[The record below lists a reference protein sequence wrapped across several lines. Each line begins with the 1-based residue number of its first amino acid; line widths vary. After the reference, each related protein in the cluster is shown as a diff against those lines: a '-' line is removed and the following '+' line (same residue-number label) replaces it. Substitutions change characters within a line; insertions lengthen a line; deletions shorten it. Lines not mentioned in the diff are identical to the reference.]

1 MALPSGVNTHEPPE
15 WRKALLPEDKAL
27 ADKYAQQ
34 MHDLRRGLPAPSA
47 LRPSF
52 QYDQPKQAEKLNS
65 LYKLCTLAAALC
77 PSLHEQLE
85 LELRALAIQ
94 ARLPACRLRH
104 RTGRSDSAAV
114 RSIGPT
120 AAANR
125 CPSQSARTRS
135 LPKPSQLD
143 PDALQLW
150 TAWYHFSG
158 LTPEQAMLEYC
169 DRVIDLYL
177 KSDKSYQKAEIHYAL
192 PDADHTKEYEFERYN
207 LAISSALENSFPPT
221 VTETCRQDGELKLSL
236 QDWELLSGLRKI
248 VIDGPCSRPAACFCS
263 CFMSQAAKAELA
275 AWRKAGAIDKAV
287 AREAFVQISRS
298 LWEKHN
304 QFGNKLFV
312 SGPNRFWDWGIFT
325 GEGLSSRIACGPR
338 YAEPK
343 PKKS

>member
-52 QYDQPKQAEKLNS
+52 QYDQPKQVEKLNS

-85 LELRALAIQ
+85 LELRALAI
-94 ARLPACRLRH
+94 
-104 RTGRSDSAAV
+104 
-114 RSIGPT
+114 
-120 AAANR
+120 
-125 CPSQSARTRS
+125 QSARTRS